1 MDIVVWSKESCSY
14 CVKAKALLEHKGLV
28 YEERKIGDGWDVSDL
43 LAEVP
48 SAKSVPQIFINE
60 ELVGGFTQ
68 LAEYLERQL

>member
-14 CVKAKALLEHKGLV
+14 CVKAKALLEHKGLA